1 MTSAA
6 FSSQFQSKHP
16 PSDWHLIW
24 MSWRLMASGRLPGD
38 FWPRVPGFVP
48 PGSDAQPSYD
58 QVSDFEEESQVEGLE
73 DVGSN
78 DEVAMKKPAA
88 KKDLDAKPTKKPAK
102 KPSAK
107 TTKNDDHG
115 GKKKDG
121 KKRKGEDKEEGDDST
136 KKKGDAKQNGKVPEG
151 KIQAKMPRT
160 QRTKTRTRMPM
171 TTRRAMQRRRRRAAM
186 VPMTRRKARLLIRR
200 RRRRTRMPRPRSRR
214 QAALRRSERQWS
226 QRIGTL
232 GTQDAANADGVPRA
246 VLRADR
252 LRSRELVVLALERPV
267 DLSHLSTWW
276 VSVLTLERPGCCL

>member
-1 MTSAA
+1 
-6 FSSQFQSKHP
+6 
-16 PSDWHLIW
+16 
-24 MSWRLMASGRLPGD
+24 MASGRLPGD

-151 KIQAKMPRT
+151 KKTGKNAKDSKNKNKNKDANDNKESNAKKK
-160 QRTKTRTRMPM
+160 TKGGDGANDTKKGKTADKKKKKDNDAKAKIP
-171 TTRRAMQRRRRRAAM
+171 TTGSPKK
-186 VPMTRRKARLLIRR
+186 VRKAVK
-200 RRRRTRMPRPRSRR
+200 P
-214 QAALRRSERQWS
+214 
-226 QRIGTL
+226 
-232 GTQDAANADGVPRA
+232 ADWNPG
-246 VLRADR
+246 D
-252 LRSRELVVLALERPV
+252 
-267 DLSHLSTWW
+267 
-276 VSVLTLERPGCCL
+276 PGCSKCRWSSKGCSACRPPSKSGAGGVGTGEASWS